1 MPSEHCHCYLSMLS
15 LRCLQTGG
23 GELQFPLTQYE
34 DGFPT
39 VMKPLLQTKSAVL
52 PPSITYAFPLVG
64 SLGNGQFTA
73 VKRIFIC
80 VILYVVQSVC
90 NCIT

>member
-1 MPSEHCHCYLSMLS
+1 MPSEHCHTYLSMLS

-23 GELQFPLTQYE
+23 GELQFPPTQYE
-34 DGFPT
+34 EGFPT

-64 SLGNGQFTA
+64 SLGKGQFTA
-73 VKRIFIC
+73 VKEEY
-80 VILYVVQSVC
+80 LYV
-90 NCIT
+90 